1 MLLFT
6 LDYIYGGIMYIEEVT
21 KEEYNRL
28 YSNYFDLLYEH
39 EQLVEYLKCHA
50 SLTYSGWKIKQSED
64 LKL

>member
-1 MLLFT
+1 M
-6 LDYIYGGIMYIEEVT
+6 IEEYVD
-21 KEEYNRL
+21 KDEYVRL

-50 SLTYSGWKIKQSED
+50 SLTYSGWKIKREED